1 VIRVESD
8 CQNNPEHFSRIK
20 LDFISQVYKMRSE
33 LEAQIVMQISTKGKY
48 SVRAVLDI
56 AQNSN
61 GSPVPLGAISKREGI
76 SLLFLEQL
84 FQQLRKGNVVRS
96 IRGPHGGYV
105 LARDPAEI
113 TIGEIVRLI
122 EPPLYTSSC
131 FSNDGAVDNCRIGDT
146 CIGGAIW
153 KQLAE
158 HVDNFLDSITLA
170 ELANKSKPEVVYGLR
185 IKSHKM
191 LADRAKRDETVPES
205 EPVEVA

>member
-1 VIRVESD
+1 
-8 CQNNPEHFSRIK
+8 
-20 LDFISQVYKMRSE
+20 
-33 LEAQIVMQISTKGKY
+33 MQISTKGKY

-61 GSPVPLGAISKREGI
+61 GSPVPLAAISKREGI

-113 TIGEIVRLI
+113 SIGEIIRLV
-122 EPPLYTSSC
+122 EAPLYNSSC
-131 FSNDGAVDNCRIGDT
+131 FSKEESVDNCQMAGT
-146 CIGGAIW
+146 CISGAIW

-158 HVDNFLDSITLA
+158 HIDNFLDSITVA
-170 ELANKSKPEVVYGLR
+170 DLANKQKPEVVYGLR
-185 IKSHKM
+185 IKSSRL
-191 LADRAKRDETVPES
+191 LATGAKKVEDAAEPETA
-205 EPVEVA
+205 EVA

>member
-1 VIRVESD
+1 
-8 CQNNPEHFSRIK
+8 
-20 LDFISQVYKMRSE
+20 
-33 LEAQIVMQISTKGKY
+33 MQISTKGKY

-56 AQNSN
+56 AQHSN

-105 LARDPAEI
+105 LARDPSEI

-131 FSNDGAVDNCRIGDT
+131 FSKGESVDSCHLADT
-146 CIGGAIW
+146 CIGGAVW

-158 HVDNFLDSITLA
+158 HVDNFLDSITVADLS
-170 ELANKSKPEVVYGLR
+170 NKTKPEVVYGLK

-191 LADRAKRDETVPES
+191 LADRMKREEIAPE
-205 EPVEVA
+205 PNAVEVA

>member
-1 VIRVESD
+1 
-8 CQNNPEHFSRIK
+8 
-20 LDFISQVYKMRSE
+20 
-33 LEAQIVMQISTKGKY
+33 MQISTKGKY

-56 AQNSN
+56 AHNSN
-61 GSPVPLGAISKREGI
+61 GSPVTLGAISKREGI

-185 IKSHKM
+185 IKSQKI
-191 LADRAKRDETVPES
+191 LADRAKRDETAPEP
-205 EPVEVA
+205 ETVEMA

>member
-1 VIRVESD
+1 
-8 CQNNPEHFSRIK
+8 
-20 LDFISQVYKMRSE
+20 
-33 LEAQIVMQISTKGKY
+33 MQISTKGKY

-56 AQNSN
+56 AQHSN
-61 GSPVPLGAISKREGI
+61 GSPVPLAAISKREGI

-105 LARDPAEI
+105 LARDPSEI

-131 FSNDGAVDNCRIGDT
+131 FSKGESVDNCHLADT

-158 HVDNFLDSITLA
+158 HVDNFLDSITVADLS
-170 ELANKSKPEVVYGLR
+170 NKTKPEVVYGLK
-185 IKSHKM
+185 IKSNKM
-191 LADRAKRDETVPES
+191 LADRMKREEIAPE
-205 EPVEVA
+205 PNTVEVA

>member
-1 VIRVESD
+1 
-8 CQNNPEHFSRIK
+8 
-20 LDFISQVYKMRSE
+20 
-33 LEAQIVMQISTKGKY
+33 MQISTKGKY

-61 GSPVPLGAISKREGI
+61 GSPVTLGAISKREGI

-185 IKSHKM
+185 IKSQKI
-191 LADRAKRDETVPES
+191 LADRAKRDETVTEPET
-205 EPVEVA
+205 VEIA

>member
-1 VIRVESD
+1 
-8 CQNNPEHFSRIK
+8 
-20 LDFISQVYKMRSE
+20 
-33 LEAQIVMQISTKGKY
+33 MQISTKGKY

-61 GSPVPLGAISKREGI
+61 GSPVTLGAISKREGI

-185 IKSHKM
+185 IKSQKI
-191 LADRAKRDETVPES
+191 LADRAKRDETVS
-205 EPVEVA
+205 EPETVEIN